1 MWSDRS
7 GPEVEPNSSASDSEV
22 EEVPVETADTRR
34 TSPEANKTAEATTSV
49 ATTNAKTKR
58 APQQAPPGD
67 PRRSTKRIKL
77 TNSKPSQPPAPP
89 GGDKHAEKKPR
100 AEEKTT
106 KVVVAKTTLA
116 TRGTPRPI
124 RICTDT
130 VLTTRLNHLRKA
142 LDLFNLA
149 ALLNQLL
156 TTWQQVKDVIPQK
169 VLMGTCLDA
178 VQNYL
183 HFPSDILSELMETPF
198 LKVIAEQ
205 EISKMLE
212 VQRTVCGTDLLQPKS
227 AKGDT
232 RRHILTNKASP
243 LMHELFEQ
251 KSALV
256 WQLTSGKD
264 TRWHAAQGRLIIT
277 CWAQSVQSWYD
288 TLAAPLQYSFVSAN
302 VKWDYFLLS
311 SIAATK
317 EPSHYK
323 LLLNAISKNKAK
335 NKLLDSPY
343 SSIIL
348 ASLPREKMALLK
360 TVISEM
366 ELVAE

>member
-1 MWSDRS
+1 MRRRWGDR
-7 GPEVEPNSSASDSEV
+7 GPEVDRNSSASDSDPEV
-22 EEVPVETADTRR
+22 VDETPAYTDT
-34 TSPEANKTAEATTSV
+34 PPAETAEATTS
-49 ATTNAKTKR
+49 AKPLKR
-58 APQQAPPGD
+58 TLIVKD
-67 PRRSTKRIKL
+67 PRRVKKKL
-77 TNSKPSQPPAPP
+77 KLNKYPVIIPPAPP
-89 GGDKHAEKKPR
+89 GGDKPAEKKPR

-106 KVVVAKTTLA
+106 KVVVAKTTFA

-124 RICTDT
+124 RMCTDT
-130 VLTTRLNHLRKA
+130 VLNTRLNHLKKA
-142 LDLFNLA
+142 FNLA
-149 ALLNQLL
+149 GLPELNQLL
-156 TTWQQVKDVIPQK
+156 TTWNQVKDVIPQK
-169 VLMGTCLDA
+169 TLMGTSLEA

-183 HFPSDILSELMETPF
+183 HFASDILSELMETPF

-256 WQLTSGKD
+256 WQLSSGKAM
-264 TRWHAAQGRLIIT
+264 RWHASQGRLIIT

-288 TLAAPLQYSFVSAN
+288 TLTAPMQYSFVSAN
-302 VKWDYFLLS
+302 LKWDFFLLS

-323 LLLNAISKNKAK
+323 TLLAAISKNKSS
-335 NKLLDSPY
+335 NKLLASP
-343 SSIIL
+343 
-348 ASLPREKMALLK
+348 ALLFWRACLGK
-360 TVISEM
+360 EWHCSKPP
-366 ELVAE
+366 